1 VASQITISVPRPAP
15 LFAPIF
21 VAIDKGFFA
30 AEGIAAELRFQ
41 GSVEELMRREVDF
54 AFGSAVYNSMVDST
68 PATLICG
75 HSSRETSHVL
85 MIRPGI
91 DSVDRLEHVLLPGA
105 SGPRGERFI
114 SELRNILGANGLNL
128 DEAEITTQNVQ
139 GSHKEQWQML
149 QDGIGDAATLG
160 APWFFFAAK
169 QGYTNAGHEPDYS
182 PGMTGSSI
190 YTHPDRVARDPSLVE
205 AFVRAYVRSM
215 RYCQEDVPGT
225 LDALMKFSREWGVTD
240 AEIAQAAYDDVSPYW
255 KLEID
260 VEALTRMSAEVST
273 KRGLPPIDMNRS
285 LDLRFLTQALALT

>member
-1 VASQITISVPRPAP
+1 MTSQITISVPRPAP
-15 LFAPIF
+15 FF

-54 AFGSAVYNSMVDST
+54 AFGSAVYNSMVNST

-128 DEAEITTQNVQ
+128 EEAEITTQNVQ

-169 QGYTNAGHEPDYS
+169 QG
-182 PGMTGSSI
+182 
-190 YTHPDRVARDPSLVE
+190 
-205 AFVRAYVRSM
+205 
-215 RYCQEDVPGT
+215 
-225 LDALMKFSREWGVTD
+225 
-240 AEIAQAAYDDVSPYW
+240 
-255 KLEID
+255 
-260 VEALTRMSAEVST
+260 
-273 KRGLPPIDMNRS
+273 
-285 LDLRFLTQALALT
+285 